1 MNLTKLSDNVTTT
14 ATPSGVSIPQ
24 ITKRDAVVFSN
35 LLMKCRSLDV
45 GRKIQQHQK
54 LDRSEIDIIFAFC
67 QQAIEDVHRIER
79 DEHPEGF
86 TPKKEVTA

>member
-1 MNLTKLSDNVTTT
+1 MNLTNLSSNATT
-14 ATPSGVSIPQ
+14 TPSGIFETPQ
-24 ITKRDAVVFSN
+24 KITKRDVAVFGT

-54 LDRSEIDIIFAFC
+54 LDRSEIDIILAFC

-79 DEHPEGF
+79 DEHPKG
-86 TPKKEVTA
+86 KGIVS